1 MTDFQSSIRNLKI
14 ESKPEENEHVL
25 VYCEYMRPK
34 IQNAFWDG
42 QNWMQN
48 VFDFDNKIDY
58 KCKIMNVSGW
68 MYFPKPPIY

>member
-1 MTDFQSSIRNLKI
+1 
-14 ESKPEENEHVL
+14 
-25 VYCEYMRPK
+25 MRPK